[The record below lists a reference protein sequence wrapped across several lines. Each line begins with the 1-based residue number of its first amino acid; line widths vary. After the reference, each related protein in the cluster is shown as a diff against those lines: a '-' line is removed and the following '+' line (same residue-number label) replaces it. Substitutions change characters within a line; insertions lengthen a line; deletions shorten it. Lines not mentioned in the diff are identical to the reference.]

1 MRDLSIL
8 CILIACVL
16 VAFYRPWLGVLAL
29 AVFGYLQP
37 QTYASGFM
45 QTFPVYKILFGV
57 AVVALLIK
65 RQWRWPPSDWRVAA
79 LIALWAYFLF
89 TTYHAKVQWAA
100 WSRFGEISS
109 IFLMVGLTLVLIDTR
124 QKLFFLIVII
134 AVSFALV
141 TIKGGYWAVVT
152 GFADRVYGPPGSQYY
167 DNNMFA
173 VAVIMNIPLLVLWL
187 RETRHQA
194 LRYALMAAIAL
205 SGAAA
210 LSSWSRGALI
220 SLGATTAVLLWY
232 SKRKYLTIPLL
243 VGSIALA
250 AVSLPEAWF
259 ERMQTIASHEHE
271 GSAQSRLDVWQ
282 VGLKHAQLFPLTG
295 VGADGWHYA
304 VVTMDWHNAYVEMM
318 AEHGFIAFGIWC
330 LLLFGTMA
338 SLVRLGWRTGRSPEH
353 SWVRNYSQMLTA
365 SLVAYASGSMFL
377 GLSYWDILY
386 QLVAVAI
393 LLSELARKADL
404 PEAIPLTAAA
414 AVVTPRQAPR
424 PWLWNMLLILAL
436 AFTLA
441 PLDTRGRIDP
451 NLWLDAP
458 LAYFTN
464 LPAHFYQLIK
474 TAILWV
480 PVGFLYTLAG
490 GSRVIKIWAPPV
502 ILALLVAA
510 SATLPDPSFQTVLET
525 LYAIPGLVLG
535 VWLASRTTPASAV
548 VKSSATSGR
557 GVSPPASAI
566 THGAIESNVRG
577 GDGAPSG
584 GRATLPLGTHFDSE
598 FRYAPQDA
606 IEYPPRP
613 LSAVALLARRAFALI
628 VIGAAGWA
636 LFDFPRW
643 NVLLAGGFVLYLALL
658 WRYPKAWLVIVP
670 AALPVLDL
678 AFWTGRFFLDEFD
691 LLLAV
696 TLGAL
701 LWRAP
706 VNRTDSGHSTPLILA
721 TLLMASV
728 LISGLTGLLPLQ
740 PLDAN
745 AFSSYFSHYN
755 SLRVAKGFLWGMVLF
770 AMLRPHLNEV
780 RPMKLLSAGMLI
792 GLAGVAISAL
802 WEFWRFSGSSAPD
815 YRVTATFS
823 SMHIGGGHIEA
834 YLVFALPFAW
844 TLLLQEKRTWIKAV
858 AMGVFFLAIYA
869 LLTTVAR
876 GGIVALAVVFAVLAL
891 GVYRTLRARGM
902 SRTLRYTASAALI
915 AGVVLVIAGL
925 STATFLQQRFTQTE
939 ADAQTRFAHWTH
951 ALGLLQNN
959 WGERLFGA
967 GLGTFPGRYFY
978 ANFDSSLGNYRYQTE
993 GSNRYLSLNSG
1004 GTLYMAQSV
1013 AVTPGTS
1020 YTLELDVR
1028 SNDQT
1033 KQLDVPICEKKL
1045 LNSHLCQ
1052 WLSVPVA
1059 SGKGWQHQSIVFS
1072 SDQVGQGAW
1081 WARRPVQLSLF
1092 NPQEKGVVDVDNIRL
1107 LDRSGANLISNGDF
1121 AQGGDY
1127 WFFKSGN
1134 HLPWHTKN
1142 MWIHLVFEQ
1151 GLVGLAIFCVLVIA
1165 AVWRLMRGSWVG
1177 ESLATVWLAGISGLL
1192 TIGFV
1197 DSLLDT
1203 PRLAML
1209 LVLALLVGASHH
1221 SRRNASR

>member
-1 MRDLSIL
+1 MRDLAIL

-45 QTFPVYKILFGV
+45 QTLPVYKILFGV

-65 RQWRWPPSDWRVAA
+65 RQWRWPPRDWRVAA

-100 WSRFGEISS
+100 WPRFGEISS

-141 TIKGGYWAVVT
+141 TIKGGYWAVMT

-232 SKRKYLTIPLL
+232 SKRKYLTILL
-243 VGSIALA
+243 LAGSIALA

-393 LLSELARKADL
+393 LLSELARKEDL
-404 PEAIPLTAAA
+404 PEAISFTAAA

-451 NLWLDAP
+451 NQWLDAP
-458 LAYFTN
+458 LAYFTS

-535 VWLASRTTPASAV
+535 VWLASRTSPAPAV
-548 VKSSATSGR
+548 VKSAATSGR

-584 GRATLPLGTHFDSE
+584 GRATLPLGTRFDSE
-598 FRYAPQDA
+598 FRNAPQDA
-606 IEYPPRP
+606 TECPPRP
-613 LSAVALLARRAFALI
+613 LSAAALLARRAFALI
-628 VIGAAGWA
+628 VLGAAGWA
-636 LFDFPRW
+636 LLDFPHW

-696 TLGAL
+696 TLAAL

-706 VNRTDSGHSTPLILA
+706 VNRTDSGHAAPLMLA
-721 TLLMASV
+721 SLLMASV
-728 LISGLTGLLPLQ
+728 LISGLIGLLPLQ

-745 AFSSYFSHYN
+745 AFTSYFSHYN
-755 SLRVAKGFLWGMVLF
+755 SLRVAKGFLWGIVLF

-802 WEFWRFSGSSAPD
+802 WEYWRFSGSSAPD

-844 TLLLQEKRTWIKAV
+844 TLLLQEKRTWIKV
-858 AMGVFFLAIYA
+858 AAMCVFLLAIYA
-869 LLTTVAR
+869 LITTVAR

-891 GVYRTLRARGM
+891 GVYRALRARGM

-939 ADAQTRFAHWTH
+939 ADAQTRFTHWTH

-959 WGERLFGA
+959 WGERFFGA

-993 GSNRYLSLNSG
+993 DSNRYLSLNSG

-1013 AVTPGTS
+1013 AVTPGTP

-1052 WLSVPVA
+1052 WLTVPVA
-1059 SGKGWQHQSIVFS
+1059 SGKGWQHQSITFS

-1092 NPQEKGVVDVDNIRL
+1092 NPQDKGVVDVDNIRL
-1107 LDRSGANLISNGDF
+1107 FDRGGANLILNGDF

-1142 MWIHLVFEQ
+1142 MWIHLAFEQ
-1151 GLVGLAIFCVLVIA
+1151 GLVGLAIFCVLIIA
-1165 AVWRLMRGSWVG
+1165 AVWRLMRGSWAG
-1177 ESLATVWLAGISGLL
+1177 EPLATVWLAGISGLL

-1221 SRRNASR
+1221 ARRNASR